1 MYIVEIEK
9 ANNFLKLQ
17 VCQEFE
23 SLHISDKIR
32 HDFVD
37 KIQSLE
43 NKPYFHRKLAHL
55 DIAQPALGVTPLKSR
70 TENREAH
77 LDKKFVKEVRFA
89 AETDKLI
96 SIFSFFD

>member
-37 KIQSLE
+37 KI
-43 NKPYFHRKLAHL
+43 
-55 DIAQPALGVTPLKSR
+55 
-70 TENREAH
+70 
-77 LDKKFVKEVRFA
+77 
-89 AETDKLI
+89 
-96 SIFSFFD
+96 